1 MAEYKYIG
9 SLIEKHMSNILIFS
23 VGKDSDLWIKLNKL
37 GNTVFLEDVRK
48 WIRFSRNVSPDINI
62 IKVNYRTRRKI
73 EKTIRPR
80 QKVTNAITSL
90 Y

>member
-1 MAEYKYIG
+1 MDLYEYKYIG
-9 SLIEKHMSNILIFS
+9 SLIEKHSPGNILIFS

-48 WIRFSRNVSPDINI
+48 WIRFSRNVSPEINI
-62 IKVNYRTRRKI
+62 IKVNYRTRRKL

-80 QKVTNAITSL
+80 QKVTNG